1 MNGEHQRRGFASP
14 MVNCRSN
21 DECHGLIAWVSGK
34 DCWARLE
41 RERERERR
49 RSRRRRRR
57 LQGKKRVKMKSKK
70 YYFNDIR
77 NC

>member
-41 RERERERR
+41 REREREREEEEEEEEDR
-49 RSRRRRRR
+49 DFK
-57 LQGKKRVKMKSKK
+57 GKKE
-70 YYFNDIR
+70 
-77 NC
+77 